1 MQNRA
6 LVMIFLTAICLTAAC
21 KKPPVVT
28 PQPPAPAEVPAA
40 PKPTPPP
47 EPPVKEVPP
56 ETFRQPTVETREESV
71 EEINQSGVLQ
81 TIHFD
86 YDQSEIREEDRVI
99 LQGNAAW
106 LKSNPKWKV
115 RIEAHCDE
123 RGTLKYNLALGE
135 RRADATRSYLASL
148 GIDSSRMRIVSFGE
162 ERPADAGHNE
172 EAWARNR
179 RAEFFVEP

>member
-1 MQNRA
+1 MQNRT
-6 LVMIFLTAICLTAAC
+6 LVLTVLTALCVIAAC

-28 PQPPAPAEVPAA
+28 PQPPAPAEAPATRPA
-40 PKPTPPP
+40 PPP
-47 EPPVKEVPP
+47 QPPVKEVPP

-71 EEINQSGVLQ
+71 DEINQRGVLQ

-86 YDQSEIREEDRVI
+86 YDQSEIRAEDRAI
-99 LQGNAAW
+99 LQANSQW
-106 LKSNPKWKV
+106 LRSNPKWKV

-135 RRADATRSYLASL
+135 RRADGTRAYLVSL
-148 GIDSSRMRIVSFGE
+148 GIDPSRMRIVTYGE
-162 ERPADAGHNE
+162 ERPADPGHSE

>member
-1 MQNRA
+1 MLNRS
-6 LVMIFLTAICLTAAC
+6 LVVTVLTVICLAAAC

-28 PQPPAPAEVPAA
+28 PQPPAPAEAPAPA
-40 PKPTPPP
+40 PAPT

-56 ETFRQPTVETREESV
+56 DTFRQPSVETREESV
-71 EEINQSGVLQ
+71 DDLNRRGVLQ

-86 YDQSEIREEDRVI
+86 YDAFEIRADDRPI
-99 LQGNAAW
+99 LQANAAW
-106 LKSNPKWKV
+106 LKANPNRKI
-115 RIEAHCDE
+115 RIDAHCDE

-148 GIDSSRMRIVSFGE
+148 GIDASRVRIVSYGE
-162 ERPADAGHNE
+162 ERPSDPAHNE
-172 EAWARNR
+172 TAWAANR